1 MSQESSIQ
9 VAPDS
14 TGKKVRNL
22 SVYAQQ
28 SDGTVALV
36 QMQVVSIVDASGTP
50 VSLDRASDFE
60 QLLALTRRHNDLL
73 QMLVTE
79 LTDIDPTDDSSDD
92 TEDIMEG
99 VL

>member
-9 VAPDS
+9 IAPDS

-28 SDGTVALV
+28 PDGTVALV

-60 QLLALTRRHNDLL
+60 QLLDLTRRQNDLL

-79 LTDIDPTDDSSDD
+79 LTDIDPTDDMSDE
-92 TEDIMEG
+92 TEELIEG
-99 VL
+99 VI